1 MVKIIFGQLRLL
13 TSCIIFVPIL
23 IIIRLVEDRSEY
35 SSPGSLS
42 MMSGIV
48 APGKQRVAVPKMFVI
63 RESPTINMALE
74 KKGWGGGGCWFS
86 GQEGAQSF
94 FVCVEVA
101 NEDGVTKQVSVVVM
115 Q

>member
-1 MVKIIFGQLRLL
+1 M
-13 TSCIIFVPIL
+13 SCIIFVPIL

-74 KKGWGGGGCWFS
+74 KKG
-86 GQEGAQSF
+86 
-94 FVCVEVA
+94 
-101 NEDGVTKQVSVVVM
+101 
-115 Q
+115 